1 MPVYE
6 YKCKNCNERI
16 TVKQGIKD
24 PHLVVCPH
32 CGQESLERLISLSG
46 FELKGSGWFGRS
58 ADHNPSTSHCSCDNC
73 PHKR

>member
-6 YKCKNCNERI
+6 YKCNDCNERI

-24 PHLVVCPH
+24 PRLVKCPH
-32 CGQESLERLISLSG
+32 CGHDSLERLISRSG

-58 ADHNPSTSHCSCDNC
+58 SDHNSHSSSCSCASC
-73 PHKR
+73 PHKS